1 MLRHALPAL
10 ALLTLTACN
19 GTADLPPEATYG
31 AQPKIT
37 APDPNGPIPVLNPA
51 KAVGW
56 PAGAKPTAPAGF
68 TVTAFAEGLD
78 HPRWIYVL
86 PNGDVLVVESNA
98 PPKDEKGIKAW
109 VEKRVMTRAG
119 AVTVSANRITLLRD
133 LDGDGDIEVRTE
145 FLKGL
150 NSPLGVALVGDQ
162 LYVANTDAVRRWTYT
177 PGATSLTGP
186 GEKVIDLPAGAPN
199 GHWVRNL
206 LASRDGKKLYISV
219 GSHGNLA
226 EGGIALEKNRAGI
239 LELDLATGQFRQF
252 ASGLRNPVGMAWEP
266 STGALWTSVNE
277 RDMLG
282 HDLVPDYMT
291 SVQDGG
297 FYGWPD
303 SYWGKTVDTRF
314 KEQRPE
320 LVARAITPDY
330 ALGAHTASLGLTFY
344 TAPLPLCGVA
354 SCTPVGTSFPARYV
368 GGAFVGQHGSWNR
381 KPVSGYKVVFVPF
394 AGGKPAGQAED
405 FLTGFLDSKGQALGR
420 PVGVTVAADGALLVA
435 DDVGNIVWRVAATV
449 R

>member
-10 ALLTLTACN
+10 ALMGLAACN
-19 GTADLPPEATYG
+19 GTAQLPAEATYG
-31 AQPKIT
+31 ATPQIT

-68 TVTAFAEGLD
+68 TVTALAEGLA

-86 PNGDVLVVESNA
+86 PNGDVLVVESNS
-98 PPKDEKGIKAW
+98 PPREVKGITDW
-109 VEKRVMTRAG
+109 VAANMMKKAG
-119 AVTVSANRITLLRD
+119 AAVPSANRITLLRD
-133 LDGDGDIEVRTE
+133 TDGDGDVEVRTT
-145 FLKGL
+145 FLSGL

-162 LYVANTDAVRRWTYT
+162 LYVANTDAVLRWTYA
-177 PGATSLTGP
+177 PGATSLSGP
-186 GEKVIDLPAGAPN
+186 GEKVIDLPAGEPN

-206 LASRDGKKLYISV
+206 LASRDGKTLYISV

-239 LELDLATGQFRQF
+239 LALDLASGQFRQF
-252 ASGLRNPVGMAWEP
+252 ASGLRNPVGMGWEP
-266 STGALWTSVNE
+266 SSGALWTAVNE

-303 SYWGKTVDTRF
+303 SYWGNNVDTRF

-344 TAPLPLCGVA
+344 E
-354 SCTPVGTSFPARYV
+354 
-368 GGAFVGQHGSWNR
+368 GGAFPPKYAGGAFIGQHGSWNR

-394 AGGKPAGQAED
+394 AGGKPSGQAQD

-420 PVGVTVAADGALLVA
+420 PVGVTVDSKGALLVA
-435 DDVGNIVWRVAATV
+435 DDVGNIVWRVAPS
-449 R
+449 

>member
-1 MLRHALPAL
+1 MLRQSASAA
-10 ALLTLTACN
+10 ALLCALTLAACN
-19 GTADLPPEATYG
+19 GTAELAPEETYG
-31 AQPKIT
+31 ATPKIG

-51 KAVGW
+51 KAVRWSPG
-56 PAGAKPTAPAGF
+56 GKPTAPAGF
-68 TVTAFAEGLD
+68 VVTAYAEGLD
-78 HPRWIYVL
+78 HPRWVYVL

-98 PPKDEKGIKAW
+98 PPREEKGIKAW
-109 VEKRVMTRAG
+109 VQKQVMSRAG
-119 AVTVSANRITLLRD
+119 AVTKSANRITLLRD
-133 LDGDGDIEVRTE
+133 ADGDGEVEVRTK
-145 FLKGL
+145 FLDGL

-162 LYVANTDAVRRWTYT
+162 LYVANTDAVLRYAYT
-177 PGATSLTGP
+177 PGATSVTGP
-186 GEKVIDLPAGAPN
+186 GVKVADLPAGEPN
-199 GHWVRNL
+199 GHWTRNL
-206 LASRDGKKLYISV
+206 LASPDGKKLFISV

-239 LELDLATGQFRQF
+239 LELDLATGALRQY
-252 ASGLRNPVGMAWEP
+252 ASGLRNPVGMGWEP
-266 STGALWTSVNE
+266 SGGALWTSVNE

-291 SVQDGG
+291 SVKEGG

-344 TAPLPLCGVA
+344 EGAA
-354 SCTPVGTSFPARYV
+354 FPAKYQ

-394 AGGKPAGQAED
+394 SGGKPSGKAED
-405 FLTGFLDSKGQALGR
+405 FLTGFLNAKGESLGR
-420 PVGVTVAADGALLVA
+420 PVGVAVDAKGALLVA
-435 DDVGNIVWRVAATV
+435 DDVGNVVWRVTAAASAPAS
-449 R
+449 